1 MNAKD
6 AILKIRALFEDLPAD
21 LSTEVEAKVEFKE
34 YSLKDGSKLNISDL
48 VVDGD
53 VVALDGSPVADGEYI
68 LADDTSI
75 QVVGGKIIEIASPK
89 EDVLPEEAPMDTPAT
104 DMGKQKMDEDFSALK
119 LENEN
124 LSKKIVELE
133 AKVKAGFSQVAELIE
148 ALTKVPSSE
157 PIAQPKQNFS
167 KNQNSQDMKLDRIEK
182 YRNALLN
189 K

>member
-6 AILKIRALFEDLPAD
+6 AILKIRALFEDLP
-21 LSTEVEAKVEFKE
+21 TEIPNEVEAKVEFKE
-34 YSLKDGSKLNISDL
+34 YSLKDGSKVNISDL

-75 QVVGGKIIEIASPK
+75 QVVGSKIIQIASPK
-89 EDVLPEEAPMDTPAT
+89 EDVLPELDTPGT
-104 DMGKQKMDEDFSALK
+104 NMGKQKMDEDFSALK

-124 LSKKIVELE
+124 LSKKIIELE

>member
-75 QVVGGKIIEIASPK
+75 QIVGSKIIEIASPK
-89 EDVLPEEAPMDTPAT
+89 EDVLPEEVMDTPAT

>member
-21 LSTEVEAKVEFKE
+21 IPNEVEAKVEFKE
-34 YSLKDGSKLNISDL
+34 YSLKDGSKVNISDL

-75 QVVGGKIIEIASPK
+75 QVVGSKIIEIASPK
-89 EDVLPEEAPMDTPAT
+89 EDVLPELDTPAM